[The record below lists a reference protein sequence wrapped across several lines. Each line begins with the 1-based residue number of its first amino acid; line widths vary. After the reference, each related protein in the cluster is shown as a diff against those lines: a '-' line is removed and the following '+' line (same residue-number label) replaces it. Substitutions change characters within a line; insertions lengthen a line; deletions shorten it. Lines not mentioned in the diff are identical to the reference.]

1 MVEAFSTIRDEPI
14 PFDDAVSV
22 FPSECVKP
30 VYFLFPLFLELLLF
44 CFPLLLEEALPAAAA
59 FWAAALG
66 ALLLLLLRFFD
77 CSDLFL
83 LLLRLFG

>member
-1 MVEAFSTIRDEPI
+1 MVEAFSIIRDEPI
-14 PFDDAVSV
+14 PFDDAISV
-22 FPSECVKP
+22 FPSEYVKS

-66 ALLLLLLRFFD
+66 ALLLLLRFFD
-77 CSDLFL
+77 CSDSFL